1 MAASTRSC
9 LLWLSLG
16 KGRACISPLLCGS
29 EVSQSRPRS
38 RTSSPSFRSMTL
50 WRRSR
55 SNLAPCRCSRGQM
68 ASSMERPWSTCSR
81 GSPLRK
87 PAKRCT
93 ANFWA
98 PARSKSLTT
107 PCLGWG
113 TALQCR
119 HLQGILL
126 LSVRRRRST
135 CILARVP
142 PKCES
147 AVMRLL
153 FGRIPSAPPRHLLAK
168 QRTMNIEHFGIFL
181 QSLSLKACQQAW
193 PVGGEEEI

>member
-1 MAASTRSC
+1 M
-9 LLWLSLG
+9 G
-16 KGRACISPLLCGS
+16 G
-29 EVSQSRPRS
+29 
-38 RTSSPSFRSMTL
+38 
-50 WRRSR
+50 
-55 SNLAPCRCSRGQM
+55 
-68 ASSMERPWSTCSR
+68 RPWSTCSR

-93 ANFWA
+93 ANCWA

-107 PCLGWG
+107 HCQDWG

-119 HLQGILL
+119 HLQVILL
-126 LSVRRRRST
+126 LSMRRRQST

-147 AVMRLL
+147 AVMLL
-153 FGRIPSAPPRHLLAK
+153 FRRIPSAPLRHLLAK
-168 QRTMNIEHFGIFL
+168 QRTMIIEHFGIFL
-181 QSLSLKACQQAW
+181 QIGSLKACQQAW